1 MPDRKMLQFAT
12 QVDFFTQNYVSEI
25 SLIRV
30 VFVYSFP
37 VLYCISLSV
46 YPVSKLILVLIVI

>member
-1 MPDRKMLQFAT
+1 MLQFAT

-25 SLIRV
+25 SLICV
-30 VFVYSFP
+30 VLVYSFP

-46 YPVSKLILVLIVI
+46 YPASKFILVLIVI